1 MQADLAQFYVEM
13 PETAIKILVF
23 GGQNCREMA
32 ETAGN

>member
-13 PETAIKILVF
+13 PETALKILIF
-23 GGQNCREMA
+23 GGENRREMA